1 MLFAVREF
9 QITDLDQIVTLIYDT
24 VHAINAQDYTLE
36 QLAAWAPILLADER
50 RERTPRL
57 EESLSQNI
65 SYVSI
70 RDKTI
75 GGFADITED
84 GYLDHLYVHKYFQGQ
99 GIACGLLHRVEQ
111 EVLRHGVKQIRAN
124 VSITAKPFFEQKGYV
139 AVRPQTVW
147 VRGVSMVNFKM
158 TKRF

>member
-36 QLAAWAPILLADER
+36 QLEAWAPILLADER

-70 RDKTI
+70 RDKRSLVR
-75 GGFADITED
+75 A
-84 GYLDHLYVHKYFQGQ
+84 
-99 GIACGLLHRVEQ
+99 
-111 EVLRHGVKQIRAN
+111 QIFSRTRYCLWP
-124 VSITAKPFFEQKGYV
+124 IP
-139 AVRPQTVW
+139 PC
-147 VRGVSMVNFKM
+147 
-158 TKRF
+158 